1 MRRFVTLALV
11 LALTLSIVPR
21 MALAQADQTYRSDV
35 LGLAFQYPAD
45 WVVREQPQS
54 QSIIAAS
61 KADFDA
67 VAAGKAPQGL
77 LFSISISSF
86 RVIGA
91 ARVEDFPAVLAKI
104 TKMDAAPSPI
114 TINGAEGLLLDS
126 VDTAQD
132 VATRTVIL
140 SIGGRRVAVI
150 RGLSTIAVW
159 TTGGG
164 EGRFN
169 ELKDSLNFFPSLGRA
184 NADSFG
190 RVMWQLPAD
199 KLTDFADLSVSGDG
213 ATLYIT
219 ERAQGIWQVGANGTA
234 HDISKPDGIGTFG
247 AIGVLRTGSLYIADP
262 TVHDIWVV
270 DTTTSKIARLLGGR
284 LGTGKGEFG
293 ENSPR
298 YFAFGTKGQLYVLDE
313 NEKGLRIQIF
323 NRGGDWVGV
332 WDLKDVQ
339 PTPID
344 SPVISTDND
353 GNVYMIGRNTA
364 GIIKINAAGKILTK
378 NLGKDYLANAGAR
391 SLIVDRVG
399 NFYVATADQGILNLS
414 ADGQLLGII
423 GDAYDEAAPPKPG
436 QIGKP
441 SALALAEGG
450 KLLYVADSGK
460 YPQIVAFALSTNGA
474 VNVAAGTRD
483 AGPIIYGQT
492 VTGEIND
499 KTFIDVY
506 TFDGKAGDVIT
517 ITMTPGDGSPID
529 PYIDLLGVK
538 GMRLAANDDAKAKD
552 LPPKSAQIKSY
563 RLPIDTTYTIRA
575 TRYGRETTTTTGTY
589 SLTLTLERVGKK

>member
-1 MRRFVTLALV
+1 MRRFVIVALMF
-11 LALTLSIVPR
+11 ALILPAIPHA
-21 MALAQADQTYRSDV
+21 ALAQADHTYRNDE
-35 LGLAFQYPAD
+35 LGLVFQYPTD
-45 WVVREQPQS
+45 WVVRDQPQT

-61 KADFDA
+61 KADLEA

-86 RVIGA
+86 RIIGA
-91 ARVEDFPAVLAKI
+91 ARAEDFPNVLAKI
-104 TKMDAAPSPI
+104 TKTDATPTPV
-114 TINGAEGLLLDS
+114 TINGAEGLLLDT

-140 SIGGRRVAVI
+140 SIGGRRVAVV

-169 ELKDSLNFFPSLGRA
+169 ELKDSLNFFPPQGRA
-184 NADSFG
+184 KADTFG
-190 RVMWQLPAD
+190 RVMWQIPAD
-199 KLTDFADLSVSGDG
+199 NLTDFSDLSVSGDG
-213 ATLYIT
+213 ATLYVT
-219 ERAQGIWQVGANGTA
+219 ERTQGIWQVSANGIA
-234 HDISKPDGIGTFG
+234 RDVIKPDGIGAFG
-247 AIGVLRTGSLYIADP
+247 AIGVLRTGALYIADP
-262 TVHDIWVV
+262 VTHEVWVV
-270 DTTTSKIARLLGGR
+270 DTTTNKITRLLGGR
-284 LGTGKGEFG
+284 LGTGKAEFG
-293 ENSPR
+293 ANSPR
-298 YFAFGTKGQLYVLDE
+298 YFAFGVQGQLYVLDE
-313 NEKGLRIQIF
+313 NDKGLRIQIF
-323 NRGGDWVGV
+323 NRGGDWLGV
-332 WDLKDVQ
+332 WDLKDVL

-344 SPVISTDND
+344 TPVISTDND
-353 GNVYMIGRNTA
+353 GNVYVIGRNTP
-364 GIIKINAAGKILTK
+364 GIIKINGTGKIVSK
-378 NLGKDYLANAGAR
+378 DLGKDYLANAGAR
-391 SLIVDRVG
+391 SLLVDRVG

-414 ADGQLLGII
+414 ANGQLLGII
-423 GDAYDEAAPPKPG
+423 GDAYDESAPPKPG

-460 YPQIVAFALSTNGA
+460 YPQVVAFALTANGTI
-474 VNVAAGTRD
+474 NVASGTRD

-492 VTGEIND
+492 VNGEINV
-499 KTFIDVY
+499 KTFIDAY

-529 PYIDLLGVK
+529 PYIDLLGAK
-538 GMRLAANDDAKAKD
+538 GLRLAANDDAKAKD

-563 RLPIDTTYTIRA
+563 RLPIATTYTIRA

-589 SLTLTLERVGKK
+589 TLTLTLERVGKK